1 MEKDKILYIDDE
13 QPNLVTFSAV
23 FRRKYKVLTALTL
36 SKGRELLEE
45 NPDIKVIISDQ
56 NMREGSGVDFFY
68 SIKNTHPDI
77 IRIILTGFS
86 DQQAMYDGI
95 NKANVYRF
103 LTKPWN
109 EIDIT
114 RTIESG
120 IELYNNRLSINN
132 KNQELEKAYNEL
144 SRFVYSASH
153 ELRAPLVSVLG
164 LVEIAKHD
172 ETSKDNQYLPLIEKS
187 ILKLDSFVRNIVNYY
202 QNKESEN
209 SAVEINIRGLIDEAL
224 ESILFHQDL
233 PGIDIDI
240 NVNTTQEFF
249 NDKTRFQMVLNNLIS
264 NGIKYQ
270 REDEPNKKLS
280 ITVDESDGGIK
291 LTVSDNGIGVE
302 KEDMENLFDMFYRAT
317 SQNTGSGIG
326 LYIVREAINKL
337 EGNIEVNSEPGEG
350 TTFVVTIPNKK

>member
-1 MEKDKILYIDDE
+1 MNKDKILYIDDE

-36 SKGRELLEE
+36 SKGREILEE

-56 NMREGSGVDFFY
+56 NMREGTGVDFFY

-109 EIDIT
+109 EIDIAK
-114 RTIESG
+114 TIESG
-120 IELYNNRLSINN
+120 IELYNNRHSIGE
-132 KNQELEKAYNEL
+132 KNAELEKAYNEL

-172 ETSKDNQYLPLIEKS
+172 ESTKDNQYLPLIEKS

-202 QNKESEN
+202 QNKEIEN
-209 SAVEINIRGLIDEAL
+209 TAVKMDIKALIDEAV
-224 ESILFHQDL
+224 ESILFHQDV
-233 PGIDIDI
+233 PGIDIQI
-240 NVNTTQEFF
+240 EVNTDGDFY

-270 REDEPNKKLS
+270 REEEPNKRLRIEVTDTS
-280 ITVDESDGGIK
+280 NGIK
-291 LTVSDNGIGVE
+291 LEVSDNGIGVE
-302 KEDMENLFDMFYRAT
+302 QEDLENLFDMFYRAT

-326 LYIVREAINKL
+326 LYIVKEAIAKL
-337 EGNIEVNSEPGEG
+337 EGEISVKSELGEG
-350 TTFVVTIPNKK
+350 TTFTVLVPNKK

>member
-1 MEKDKILYIDDE
+1 MDKDKILYIDDE

-23 FRRKYKVLTALTL
+23 FRRKYKVLTAPTL
-36 SKGRELLEE
+36 SKGRQLLEE
-45 NPDIKVIISDQ
+45 NPEVKVIISDQ
-56 NMREGSGVDFFY
+56 NMREGTGVDFFY
-68 SIKNTHPDI
+68 SIKNSHPNI

-109 EIDIT
+109 EIDIAK
-114 RTIESG
+114 TIESG
-120 IELYNNRLSINN
+120 IELYNNRQSIKT
-132 KNQELEKAYNEL
+132 KNAELEKAYNEL

-164 LVEIAKHD
+164 LCEIAKHD
-172 ETSKDNQYLPLIEKS
+172 DATKDNQYLPLIEKS

-209 SAVEINIRGLIDEAL
+209 SAVEIDIKKQIDDAV

-233 PGIDIDI
+233 PGIKIDI
-240 NVNTTQEFF
+240 EVNAEQAFY

-270 REDEPNKKLS
+270 REDESNKRLS
-280 ITVDESDGGIK
+280 IHVNETAEGID
-291 LTVSDNGIGVE
+291 LEVSDNGIGVE
-302 KEDMENLFDMFYRAT
+302 QEDLENLFDMFYRAT

-326 LYIVREAINKL
+326 LYIVREAVAKL
-337 EGNIEVNSEPGEG
+337 EGSISVQSEPGEG
-350 TTFVVTIPNKK
+350 TKFNVLIPNKK

>member
-36 SKGRELLEE
+36 QRGREQLEE
-45 NPDIKVIISDQ
+45 NPEIKVIISDQ
-56 NMREGSGVDFFY
+56 NMREGTGVDFFY

-109 EIDIT
+109 EIDIAK
-114 RTIESG
+114 TIESG
-120 IELYNNRLSINN
+120 IELYNNRHAIGVQNA
-132 KNQELEKAYNEL
+132 ELEKAYNEL

-172 ETSKDNQYLPLIEKS
+172 DATKDNQYLPLIEKS

-202 QNKESEN
+202 QNKEIEN
-209 SAVEINIRGLIDEAL
+209 TAVQIDVEAMINEAV

-233 PGIDIDI
+233 PGIDIQIKVDLAKD
-240 NVNTTQEFF
+240 FH

-270 REDEPNKKLS
+270 REDEANKILS
-280 ITVDESDGGIK
+280 IEVSETSEGIN
-291 LTVSDNGIGVE
+291 LIVSDNGIGVE
-302 KEDMENLFDMFYRAT
+302 KEDQENLFDMFYRAT

-326 LYIVREAINKL
+326 LYIVREAMAKL
-337 EGNIEVNSEPGEG
+337 EGKISVESEFGSG
-350 TTFVVTIPNKK
+350 TTFTAAIPNRN